1 MRGKRAAAI
10 AAAVVLFSVSAA
22 TLSAQRSEARKV
34 EEAAD
39 VLAGISAVPEKQVP
53 AYMMKNVKA
62 VAVFP
67 RVQKAGLVIGGQY
80 GKGVLVTRSKD
91 GTWGS
96 PLFLTITGGS
106 VGWQI
111 GIQSIDLVLFFQT
124 DNSVDGVLREGFTLG
139 VDAAVAAGGAGRQAG
154 AITDTGMTAEI
165 YSYSRSRGLFA
176 GLSVSGSTVEPD
188 DDANAAYYGREVR
201 ARDVLS
207 GDARSDSASAADL
220 RRALG
225 ALALA
230 SVK

>member
-1 MRGKRAAAI
+1 MKGKWAAAL

-22 TLSAQRSEARKV
+22 VVSAQHAEARKV

-39 VLAGISAVPEKQVP
+39 VVTAISAVPEKQVP

-91 GTWGS
+91 GKWGS
-96 PLFLTITGGS
+96 PLFLTLTGGS

-124 DNSVDGVLREGFTLG
+124 DSSVEGVLREGFTLG
-139 VDAAVAAGGAGRQAG
+139 VDAAVAAGAAGRQAG

-176 GLSVSGSTVEPD
+176 GLSLSGSTLEPD
-188 DDANAAYYGREVR
+188 DDANAAYYGKEVR
-201 ARDVLS
+201 PKAILS
-207 GDARSDSASAADL
+207 GEVRSDSASTADL
-220 RRALG
+220 RSALE
-225 ALALA
+225 ALALSA
-230 SVK
+230 AK